1 VDTFETLVAP
11 HRREIR
17 RHCHRMLRSPHD
29 ADDAAQEA
37 MIRAWRGLD
46 RFEGRSPPRSWLHRI
61 ATNVCLDM
69 MARRRRCVPVDDV
82 PISKLADEE
91 PGPAGEVERRLQ
103 TRMALTA
110 TLEPLPER
118 QLAVLILRDVLG
130 FSAREAAERLQISVA
145 AANSALQRARA
156 AVAERARRLP
166 DRRETGDDRLPPEIV
181 ARLLDL
187 FETGDVSGM
196 LRAVAPG

>member
-1 VDTFETLVAP
+1 
-11 HRREIR
+11 
-17 RHCHRMLRSPHD
+17 
-29 ADDAAQEA
+29 
-37 MIRAWRGLD
+37 
-46 RFEGRSPPRSWLHRI
+46 
-61 ATNVCLDM
+61 
-69 MARRRRCVPVDDV
+69 
-82 PISKLADEE
+82 
-91 PGPAGEVERRLQ
+91 
-103 TRMALTA
+103 MALTA

-166 DRRETGDDRLPPEIV
+166 DQRETGDDRLPPEIV